1 MSGELK
7 PKMYIEET
15 QLKLAGRV
23 NIKILFPIFPVTS
36 PKKIVLEEGK
46 I

>member
-7 PKMYIEET
+7 PKMYTDET

-23 NIKILFPIFPVTS
+23 NIKILFPIFPMIWH
-36 PKKIVLEEGK
+36 KKIVLEEGK